1 MNLLNENSLASLLT
15 NCYQNRRYRACILFN
30 THEEACALFN
40 ELIEIHNRDGIYGV
54 DRFIR
59 NRPPQIRFENGSIL
73 TLISISQTGQIRG
86 RRHHEALLH
95 EDVMDTDA
103 MIALQSQIYEYIDDS
118 GTIFDRIDNVILHH
132 TNAVPDATNFN
143 TEFETIYKG
152 TTIKPT
158 NRSGEVK
165 VDDTSKEILDDFLD
179 SFKINNSL
187 EFGA

>member
-30 THEEACALFN
+30 THEEARTLFN
-40 ELIEIHNRDGIYGV
+40 ELIDIHNRDGIDGV

-73 TLISISQTGQIRG
+73 TFISTSQVEQT
-86 RRHHEALLH
+86 RRQRYHEALLH
-95 EDVMDTDA
+95 EDVMDTGA
-103 MIALQSQIYEYIDDS
+103 MITLQSRICEYIDDS
-118 GTIFDRIDNVILHH
+118 GTIFDRIEVDSVVLHRTSLDVAFKEH
-132 TNAVPDATNFN
+132 TKKPN
-143 TEFETIYKG
+143 TRFED
-152 TTIKPT
+152 
-158 NRSGEVK
+158 VK

>member
-40 ELIEIHNRDGIYGV
+40 ELFEIHNRDGIDGV

-59 NRPPQIRFENGSIL
+59 NRSPQIRFENGSVL
-73 TLISISQTGQIRG
+73 TLISASQARQIRG
-86 RRHHEALLH
+86 QRYHEALLH
-95 EDVMDTDA
+95 EYVMDIDA
-103 MIALQSQIYEYIDDS
+103 MIALQSRMREYTDD
-118 GTIFDRIDNVILHH
+118 GRTIPDRIEIDSIVLHR
-132 TNAVPDATNFN
+132 TGLDVAFKEYTKKPN
-143 TEFETIYKG
+143 TRFED
-152 TTIKPT
+152 
-158 NRSGEVK
+158 VK
-165 VDDTSKEILDDFLD
+165 VDDMSKEILDDFLD